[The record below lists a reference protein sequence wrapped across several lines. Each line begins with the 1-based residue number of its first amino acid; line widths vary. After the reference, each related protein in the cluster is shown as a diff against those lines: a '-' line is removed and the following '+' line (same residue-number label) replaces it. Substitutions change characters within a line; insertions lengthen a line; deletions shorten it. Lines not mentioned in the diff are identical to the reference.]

1 MSPAWYEKKL
11 GCFLKIEKALV
22 TFALVFNKP
31 VKQVF
36 KKILLV
42 LPVRNEFGAFQVCT
56 LLCMRKK
63 ARVFL

>member
-1 MSPAWYEKKL
+1 MKKKL

-42 LPVRNEFGAFQVCT
+42 LPVRNEFGAF
-56 LLCMRKK
+56 
-63 ARVFL
+63 